1 MQPEPPAPPPEP
13 PIDPGLTVAQA
24 APEDRDEFILPGD
37 DSWISLVFKGLAL
50 VLVGLVVLI
59 AGARIAVLTDP
70 GRAFVI
76 GLVEGLPLGPIGRLH
91 VDGLRGDVFGR
102 FSLARLQVIDKR
114 GVWLDG
120 RDLSMT
126 WAPEELV
133 ARRLRIHDLEA
144 THLAVL
150 RQPVLTASHGGGS
163 TTLPVSIIID
173 RARIELET
181 RPEATVAP
189 GLWDINGR
197 LHVRRSAG
205 FDGLVQATSRLHKGD
220 GLAASFRVG
229 DPDRLELKA
238 EAVESAGGALA
249 GAVGLPVTRPF
260 SVRADLS
267 GASSAAKLRIL
278 TRSGTETPLVVEAS
292 WGKDGATIDARA
304 RLADSTR
311 TEMFAKRIG
320 PAAHLVISA
329 RRILGD
335 RYRADARLVGDFA
348 TLEAHGPVNMKTRRA
363 EGMDLSVA
371 VDELTKWWVPVP
383 HIGPT
388 RTRGVLTGDLDSFV
402 YKGDGVSEKIEQ
414 SGYTLARMAGPLSFS
429 HDKGEFRLVSDLKG
443 SGGGGDGLLWTLL
456 GASPVVHLDGG
467 RIRDGRYLF
476 HTMKV
481 AGSHAHLEGQGGWGL
496 FGGLEFKGQ
505 AVIEGIGL
513 GRAGKGTLTG
523 TWVANEPKGSE
534 DWSLKAE
541 ARGHELVTGAAE
553 FDRLVGQAPVVTTT
567 AQWTPR
573 GLEVAHA
580 TLKGQAINADL
591 RGLLDHEGVLT
602 MDVDWAA
609 SGPFGVGGVEI
620 AGAAHGAGKVSG
632 SVITPRADL
641 TADLTSIDAGRLLV
655 KPAKLLLTFIK
666 ADHEVDGAVAVEG
679 PSNFGPASA
688 KAAFRFTESGFE
700 MHDIAADAGG
710 LKVSGALTLKDGL
723 ATSAVLQVAA
733 TTGAFLT
740 SGRVTGAVRLTGQGD
755 QATAVVALDGVNVQ
769 LPGMAGVVRKVK
781 LNARGPLERLPF
793 DVLADS
799 NDPVSWKF
807 QGSGLFTHPSR
818 PEITV
823 SGSGRVRRADFRLL
837 EPATIRWGET
847 DHALRVHASMSGGEV
862 EIDGEAVGDR
872 LDGHAR
878 LSRVNLQGLT
888 DDYVGLISGTASA
901 SGTGPHLTGRLDAQL
916 ENARSRDAPVDQAL
930 AATLAVS
937 LADTRMHVS
946 ANASNGN
953 GLKADVNLDLPSEAA
968 AYPFRIALDRT
979 KPVAGNFNADG
990 ELRPLWDLL
999 AGGDRSL
1006 AGKITAHGALSGPLD
1021 HLRATG
1027 DAALTAGQF
1036 RDAATGLTLK
1046 DLTVGA
1052 NFNSD
1057 EVVVRQFS
1065 GSDGR
1070 GGSLSG
1076 DGRVSLS
1083 ADGASTLKLTLSRF
1097 RLIDN
1102 EVGRAQAS
1110 GVVTVTRDSGGHAK
1124 LAGALTVDRADIAA
1138 NPPTPTGVVPL
1149 VVREIHVAP
1158 REGED
1163 VQQPRASPLQ
1173 VAFDVTIRAPRG
1185 IFVRGKGLDV
1195 ELSLDSHVSGDSLK
1209 PDLTGV
1215 ARVIRGSYDFS
1226 GKRFDFDELGT
1237 VRLGP
1242 TPETI
1247 RLALTAQRQ
1256 DTSLTAQ
1263 IQVRGTAAKPE
1274 ITLTSTPVLPQDE
1287 ILSRVLFGVAASQLS
1302 GFEAAQLASALT
1314 SLATG
1319 GGFDVIGGLRQFA
1332 RLDRL
1337 SVGVDQTTVNVPGV
1351 KQATTISGGKY
1362 LTDNVYLELTGG
1374 GRTGPSAQVEVRL
1387 QRNLSVISQV
1397 GSQGD
1402 ARLSVR
1408 FRQNY

>member
-1 MQPEPPAPPPEP
+1 MQPEPPPDPDLNPQVPDAEP
-13 PIDPGLTVAQA
+13 GG
-24 APEDRDEFILPGD
+24 EFVLPGD
-37 DSWISLVFKGLAL
+37 DRWITLVFRGLGL
-50 VLVGLVVLI
+50 VLFGLVLLV

-70 GRAFVI
+70 GRSFVI
-76 GLVEGLPLGPIGRLH
+76 GLVEGLPLGPAGRLH
-91 VDGLRGDVFGR
+91 VDGLKGDVFGR
-102 FSLARLQVIDKR
+102 FSLARLQVIDRR

-120 RDLSMT
+120 RDLSLT
-126 WAPEELV
+126 WAPEELL
-133 ARRLRIHDLEA
+133 ARRLRIHDLA
-144 THLAVL
+144 AGHLAVL
-150 RQPVLTASHGGGS
+150 RQPMLGSSQGGGA

-173 RARIELET
+173 RVRVQLET
-181 RPEATVAP
+181 RPEATVVP
-189 GLWDINGR
+189 GLWDIAG
-197 LHVRRSAG
+197 HVHIRRSAG
-205 FDGLVQATSRLHKGD
+205 FDGLVRATSRLHRGD
-220 GLAASFRVG
+220 GLAASFRIG

-249 GAVGLPVTRPF
+249 GAVGLPVTQPF

-267 GASSAAKLRIL
+267 GATSAAKLRVL
-278 TRSGTETPLVVEAS
+278 TRSGAETPLVVEAS

-304 RLADSTR
+304 RLAESTR

-320 PAAHLVISA
+320 PAAHLLISA
-329 RRILGD
+329 RRITGD
-335 RYRADARLVGDFA
+335 RYKTDVRLVGDFA
-348 TLEAHGPVNMKTRRA
+348 SLEAHGPVNMKTRRA
-363 EGMDLSVA
+363 EGMDLALA
-371 VDELTKWWVPVP
+371 VNELTQWWVPVP
-383 HIGPT
+383 HVGPT
-388 RTRGVLTGDLDSFV
+388 RARGVLTGDIDSFV
-402 YKGDGVSEKIEQ
+402 FKGDGVAEQVEQ
-414 SGYTLARMAGPLSFS
+414 SGYTLARMAGPLTFS
-429 HDKGEFRLVSDLKG
+429 HDKGEFRMVTDLKG

-476 HTMKV
+476 HGMKI
-481 AGSHAHLEGQGGWGL
+481 AGSHAHLDGAGGWTL

-523 TWVANEPKGSE
+523 TWDATEARGSD
-534 DWSLKAE
+534 DWALKAE

-553 FDRLVGQAPVVTTT
+553 FDRLVGQAPVVTST
-567 AQWTPR
+567 ALWTAR

-580 TLKGQAINADL
+580 TVNGQAINADL
-591 RGLLDHEGVLT
+591 RGLLDRDGVLA

-609 SGPFGVGGVEI
+609 AGPFGVGGVEI

-632 SVITPRADL
+632 NVITPRADL

-655 KPAKLLLTFIK
+655 KPARLLLTFIK

-679 PSNFGPASA
+679 PSNYGPASA
-688 KAAFRFTESGFE
+688 KAAFRFTDTGFE

-710 LKVSGALTLKDGL
+710 LKVSGALTLRDGL
-723 ATSAVLQVAA
+723 ATSADLQVAA

-740 SGRVTGAVRLTGQGD
+740 NGRVTGAIRLAGQGE
-755 QATAVVALDGVNVQ
+755 QATAVVALDGTNVQ
-769 LPGMAGVVRKVK
+769 LPGMAGIVRKVK
-781 LNARGPLERLPF
+781 LNARGPLDRLPF
-793 DVLADS
+793 DVLAES

-818 PEITV
+818 PDITL

-837 EPATIRWGET
+837 EPATLRWGET
-847 DHALRVHASMSGGEV
+847 DHAIKAHAALSGGEV
-862 EIDGEAVGDR
+862 EIDGAAVGDR
-872 LDGHAR
+872 LEGRAR
-878 LSRVNLQGLT
+878 LSHVNLQGLT
-888 DDYVGLISGTASA
+888 DDYVGLVSGTATA
-901 SGTGPHLTGRLDAQL
+901 SGTGPHLTGHLEAQL
-916 ENARSRDAPVDQAL
+916 ENARSRDAPADQAL
-930 AATLAVS
+930 AASLVVS

-946 ANASNGN
+946 ANATNNN
-953 GLKADVNLDLPSEAA
+953 GLKADASLDLPSEAA
-968 AYPFRIALDRT
+968 AYPFRIAIDRT
-979 KPVAGNFNADG
+979 KPVAGTFNADG

-1006 AGKITAHGALSGPLD
+1006 AGTIAAHGALSGPLE

-1083 ADGASTLKLTLSRF
+1083 ADGASTLKLTLSKF

-1102 EVGRAQAS
+1102 ELGRAQAS

-1124 LAGALTVDRADIAA
+1124 LAGALSVDRADIAA

-1149 VVREIHVAP
+1149 AVREIHVAP

-1173 VAFDVTIRAPRG
+1173 VAFDVTIKAPRG
-1185 IFVRGKGLDV
+1185 IFVKGKGLDV
-1195 ELSLDSHVSGDSLK
+1195 ELSLDSHVTGDSLK
-1209 PDLTGV
+1209 PDITGV

-1256 DTSLTAQ
+1256 DPSLTAQ

-1332 RLDRL
+1332 RLD
-1337 SVGVDQTTVNVPGV
+1337 QTTVNVPGV

-1374 GRTGPSAQVEVRL
+1374 GRTGPSAQVEVRI

>member
-1 MQPEPPAPPPEP
+1 MQPEPPPDPDLNPQVPDAEP
-13 PIDPGLTVAQA
+13 GG
-24 APEDRDEFILPGD
+24 EFVLPGD
-37 DSWISLVFKGLAL
+37 DRWITLVFRGLGL
-50 VLVGLVVLI
+50 VLFGLVLLV

-70 GRAFVI
+70 GRSFVI
-76 GLVEGLPLGPIGRLH
+76 GLVEGLPLGPAGRLH
-91 VDGLRGDVFGR
+91 VDGLKGDVFGR
-102 FSLARLQVIDKR
+102 FSLARLQVIDRR

-120 RDLSMT
+120 RDLSLT
-126 WAPEELV
+126 WAPEELL
-133 ARRLRIHDLEA
+133 ARRLRIHDLA
-144 THLAVL
+144 AGHLAVL
-150 RQPVLTASHGGGS
+150 RQPMLGSSQGGGA

-173 RARIELET
+173 RVRVQLET
-181 RPEATVAP
+181 RPEATVVP
-189 GLWDINGR
+189 GLWDIAG
-197 LHVRRSAG
+197 HVHIRRSAG
-205 FDGLVQATSRLHKGD
+205 FDGLVRATSRLHRGD
-220 GLAASFRVG
+220 GLAASFRIG

-249 GAVGLPVTRPF
+249 GAVGLPVTQPF

-267 GASSAAKLRIL
+267 GATSAAKLRVL
-278 TRSGTETPLVVEAS
+278 TRSGAETPLVVEAS

-304 RLADSTR
+304 RLAESTR

-320 PAAHLVISA
+320 PAAHLLISA
-329 RRILGD
+329 RRITGD
-335 RYRADARLVGDFA
+335 RYKTDVRLVGDFA
-348 TLEAHGPVNMKTRRA
+348 SLEAHGPVNMKTRRA
-363 EGMDLSVA
+363 EGMDLALA
-371 VDELTKWWVPVP
+371 VNELTQWWVPVP
-383 HIGPT
+383 HVGPT
-388 RTRGVLTGDLDSFV
+388 RARGVLTGDIDSFV
-402 YKGDGVSEKIEQ
+402 FKGDGVAEQVEQ
-414 SGYTLARMAGPLSFS
+414 SGYTLARMAGPLTFS
-429 HDKGEFRLVSDLKG
+429 HDKGEFRMVTDLKG

-476 HTMKV
+476 HGMKI
-481 AGSHAHLEGQGGWGL
+481 AGSHAHLDGAGGWTL

-523 TWVANEPKGSE
+523 TWDATEARGSD
-534 DWSLKAE
+534 DWALKAE

-553 FDRLVGQAPVVTTT
+553 FDRLVGQAPVVTST
-567 AQWTPR
+567 ALWTAR

-580 TLKGQAINADL
+580 TVNGQAINADL
-591 RGLLDHEGVLT
+591 RGLLDRDGVLA

-609 SGPFGVGGVEI
+609 AGPFGVGGVEI

-632 SVITPRADL
+632 NVITPRADL

-655 KPAKLLLTFIK
+655 KPARLLLTFIK

-679 PSNFGPASA
+679 PSNYGPASA
-688 KAAFRFTESGFE
+688 KAAFRFTDTGFE

-710 LKVSGALTLKDGL
+710 LKVSGALTLRDGL
-723 ATSAVLQVAA
+723 ATSADLQVAA

-740 SGRVTGAVRLTGQGD
+740 NGRVTGAIRLAGQGE
-755 QATAVVALDGVNVQ
+755 QATAVVALDGTNVQ
-769 LPGMAGVVRKVK
+769 LPGMAGIVRKVK
-781 LNARGPLERLPF
+781 LNARGPLDRLPF
-793 DVLADS
+793 DVLAES

-818 PEITV
+818 PDITL

-837 EPATIRWGET
+837 EPATLRWGET
-847 DHALRVHASMSGGEV
+847 DHAIKAHAALSGGEV
-862 EIDGEAVGDR
+862 EIDGAAVGDR
-872 LDGHAR
+872 LEGRAR
-878 LSRVNLQGLT
+878 LSHVNLQGLT
-888 DDYVGLISGTASA
+888 DDYVGLVSGTATA
-901 SGTGPHLTGRLDAQL
+901 SGTGPHLTGHLEAQL
-916 ENARSRDAPVDQAL
+916 ENARSRDAPADQAL
-930 AATLAVS
+930 AASLVVS

-946 ANASNGN
+946 ANATNNN
-953 GLKADVNLDLPSEAA
+953 GLKADASLDLPSEAA
-968 AYPFRIALDRT
+968 AYPFRIAIDRT
-979 KPVAGNFNADG
+979 KPVAGTFNADG

-1006 AGKITAHGALSGPLD
+1006 AGTIAAHGALSGPLE

-1083 ADGASTLKLTLSRF
+1083 ADGASTLKLTLSKF

-1102 EVGRAQAS
+1102 ELGRAQAS

-1124 LAGALTVDRADIAA
+1124 LAGALSVDRADIAA

-1149 VVREIHVAP
+1149 AVREIHVAP

-1173 VAFDVTIRAPRG
+1173 VAFDVTIKAPRG
-1185 IFVRGKGLDV
+1185 IFVKGKGLDV
-1195 ELSLDSHVSGDSLK
+1195 ELSLDSHVTGDSLK
-1209 PDLTGV
+1209 PDITGV

-1256 DTSLTAQ
+1256 DPSLTAQ

-1374 GRTGPSAQVEVRL
+1374 GRTGPSAQVEVRI

>member
-1 MQPEPPAPPPEP
+1 MQSAPPVDPDLNGPDASPEGGEFVLP
-13 PIDPGLTVAQA
+13 ADSGWMTLVA
-24 APEDRDEFILPGD
+24 
-37 DSWISLVFKGLAL
+37 KGLAL
-50 VLVGLVVLI
+50 VLVGLAVLI
-59 AGARIAVLTDP
+59 AGARLAVLTDP
-70 GRAFVI
+70 GRQFVV
-76 GLVEGLPLGPIGRLH
+76 GLVEGLPLGPVGRLH
-91 VDGLRGDVFGR
+91 VDGLKGDLFGR
-102 FSLARLQVIDKR
+102 FSVARLQVIDRK

-120 RDLSMT
+120 RDLSMN
-126 WAPEELV
+126 WAPEELA
-133 ARRLRIHDLEA
+133 ARRLRIHSLDA
-144 THLAVL
+144 GRLAVL
-150 RQPVLTASHGGGS
+150 RQPVVTSSTGGRPS
-163 TTLPVSIIID
+163 QLPVSILID
-173 RARIELET
+173 RVRIQLET
-181 RPEATVAP
+181 RPEATVVP
-189 GLWDINGR
+189 GLWDVTGH

-220 GLAASFRVG
+220 GLAASFRIG

-238 EAVESAGGALA
+238 EAVEAAGGALA
-249 GAVGLPVTRPF
+249 GAAGLAVNQPF
-260 SVRADLS
+260 SVRADLD
-267 GASSAAKLRIL
+267 GVQAAGKLRVL
-278 TRSGTETPLVVEAS
+278 TRSGGETPVVVEAS
-292 WGKDGATIDARA
+292 WGKDGATLDARA
-304 RLADSTR
+304 RLGDSTR
-311 TEMFAKRIG
+311 TALFSQRIG
-320 PAAHLVISA
+320 PSAHLLMSA
-329 RRILGD
+329 RRIAGD
-335 RYRADARLVGDFA
+335 RYLADIRVVGDFA
-348 TLEAHGPVNMKTRRA
+348 SLNAHGPVNMKTRRA
-363 EGMDLSVA
+363 EGLDLAVT
-371 VDELTKWWVPVP
+371 VDELSKWWVPVP

-402 YKGDGVSEKIEQ
+402 YKAEGVSEKIEQ

-429 HDKGEFRLVSDLKG
+429 HDKGEFRMVSDLKG
-443 SGGGGDGLLWTLL
+443 EGGGGDGLLWTLL
-456 GASPVVHLDGG
+456 GPAPVVHMDGG
-467 RIRDGRYLF
+467 RIRDGRYIF
-476 HTMKV
+476 HSLKV
-481 AGSHAHLEGQGGWGL
+481 AGSHVHLDGQGGWAL
-496 FGGLEFKGQ
+496 LGGLEFKGQ
-505 AVIEGIGL
+505 AVVEGIGL

-523 TWVANEPKGSE
+523 TWDATEARGAE
-534 DWSLKAE
+534 DWNLKAE
-541 ARGHELVTGAAE
+541 AKGHELVTGAAE
-553 FDRLVGQAPVVTTT
+553 FDRLVGQAPAVAAT
-567 AQWTPR
+567 ARWTER

-580 TLKGQAINADL
+580 TLNGQAISADL
-591 RGLLDHEGVLT
+591 HGLLDRDGDLS
-602 MDVDWAA
+602 MDMDWAA

-620 AGAAHGAGKVSG
+620 AGAAHGVGKVTG
-632 SVITPRADL
+632 SVAAPRADL
-641 TADLTSIDAGRLLV
+641 TADLTAIDAGRLLV
-655 KPAKLLLTFIK
+655 KPARLLLTFIK

-688 KAAFRFTESGFE
+688 KAAFRFTDDGFE

-723 ATSAVLQVAA
+723 ATSADLQLAA

-740 SGRVTGAVRLTGQGD
+740 NGRVTGAVRLTGRGD
-755 QATAVVALDGVNVQ
+755 RTDALIALDGTNVQ
-769 LPGMAGVVRKVK
+769 LPGMAGIVRKVK
-781 LNARGPLERLPF
+781 LNARGPLDRLPF

-799 NDPVSWKF
+799 NDPVAWKF
-807 QGSGLFTHPSR
+807 QGSGVFSHPSR
-818 PEITV
+818 PEITLT
-823 SGSGRVRRADFRLL
+823 GGGRVRRADFKLL
-837 EPATIRWGET
+837 EPATLRWGDT
-847 DHALRVHASMSGGEV
+847 DRALKVHAAISGGEV
-862 EIDGEAVGDR
+862 EIDGAAVGDH
-872 LDGHAR
+872 LDGRAR
-878 LSRVNLQGLT
+878 ITRVNLQGLT
-888 DDYVGLISGTASA
+888 DDYVGVLTGAVSA
-901 SGTGPHLTGRLDAQL
+901 TGVGPHLIGRMDAQL
-916 ENARSRDAPVDQAL
+916 ENARSRDAPADQAL
-930 AATLAVS
+930 AATMTAT
-937 LADTRMHVS
+937 LADTRLHVT
-946 ANASNGN
+946 ANASNNN
-953 GLKADVNLDLPSEAA
+953 GLKADLNLDLPSEAA
-968 AYPFRIALDRT
+968 AYPFRIAIDRT
-979 KPVAGNFNADG
+979 KPVAGSFNADG

-1006 AGKITAHGALSGPLD
+1006 AGKIAAHGALSGPLD

-1046 DLTVGA
+1046 DLTVSA

-1057 EVVVRQFS
+1057 EVVVRQFT

-1083 ADGASTLKLTLSRF
+1083 SDGASTLKLTLSKF

-1110 GVVTVTRDSGGHAK
+1110 GVVTVTRDTAGHAK

-1149 VVREIHVAP
+1149 AVREIHVAP

-1163 VQQPRASPLQ
+1163 VQQPRASPIQ
-1173 VAFDVTIRAPRG
+1173 VAFDVTIKAARG
-1185 IFVRGKGLDV
+1185 IFVRGKGLDA
-1195 ELSLDSHVSGDSLK
+1195 ELSLDSHVTGDSLK
-1209 PDLTGV
+1209 PDLSGV
-1215 ARVIRGSYDFS
+1215 ARLIRGSYDFS

-1247 RLALTAQRQ
+1247 RLDLNAQRQ

-1302 GFEAAQLASALT
+1302 GFEAAQLASALA

-1337 SVGVDQTTVNVPGV
+1337 SLGVDQTTVNVPGV

-1374 GRTGPSAQVEVRL
+1374 GRTGPSAQVEVRI